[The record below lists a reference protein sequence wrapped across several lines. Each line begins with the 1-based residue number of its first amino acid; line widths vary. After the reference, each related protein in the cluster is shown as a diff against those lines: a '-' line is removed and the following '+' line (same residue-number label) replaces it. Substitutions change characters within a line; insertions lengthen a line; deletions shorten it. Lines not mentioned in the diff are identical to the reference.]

1 MSEPK
6 IHSVDGL
13 KSYILKKLGSP
24 VVNVELTDDQLQ
36 LVIDDTLDDYIPRAY
51 SGVQEKYVPIKL
63 LAGIQDYLLPYDT
76 FAVIEVNT
84 QNSSSFAQ
92 GSVSNLF
99 SMNQFIA
106 ADLYR
111 PGMAKIDML
120 GFEMINEMVASL
132 DVIFSKK
139 ETFDYNSISKIL
151 HIHSKIDADTPA
163 IIKSFEKLDLMGTP
177 SSTPGRFQ
185 EENIYNERWIKRMCI
200 AKAKE
205 QWGWNLLKYSGSV
218 LPNGG
223 SLNAEK
229 IYETGKAEV
238 EMYMKELH
246 EEFELPVDFF
256 IG

>member
-163 IIKSFEKLDLMGTP
+163 IIKSFEKLDLM
-177 SSTPGRFQ
+177 
-185 EENIYNERWIKRMCI
+185 I
-200 AKAKE
+200 A
-205 QWGWNLLKYSGSV
+205 GIS
-218 LPNGG
+218 
-223 SLNAEK
+223 
-229 IYETGKAEV
+229 
-238 EMYMKELH
+238 
-246 EEFELPVDFF
+246 
-256 IG
+256 